1 MDTIIDHMSRAL
13 SFEKQGNFA
22 EALKEYNFIL
32 KQDSAYRDVYV
43 NLGSL
48 YSRLNRLND
57 ALEAYERALHLK
69 SDYITFFNIGS
80 IYYRK
85 KEFKKAIIYLEKS
98 KRLNSRFVLSIQVM
112 GLCYS
117 RLNNLK
123 AAETNFHEVL
133 NIWPENRV
141 ALTALAIMFY
151 NQNRDDEAM
160 DMLNR
165 LVVVDSDNGRVRK
178 LIYSLHRRNGR
189 IDESVKELKRIR
201 RISDGFRMFD
211 EYIASVPVAVYTDRY
226 GTLDEKI
233 NMLEE
238 AEKDSD
244 NLISLSLCHLFKGET
259 DRALDCLFEAR
270 KISLN

>member
-1 MDTIIDHMSRAL
+1 MNRAL
-13 SFEKQGNFA
+13 VFEKQGNIA
-22 EALKEYNFIL
+22 EALREYNYIL
-32 KQDSAYRDVYV
+32 QRDSSYRDVYV

-48 YSRLNRLND
+48 YSRLNRLDD
-57 ALEAYERALHLK
+57 ALEAYERALRLK
-69 SDYITFFNIGS
+69 ADYITFFNIGS
-80 IYYRK
+80 IYYQK
-85 KEFKKAIIYLEKS
+85 NDYKKAIIYLEKS
-98 KRLNSRFVLSIQVM
+98 KRLNSQFVLSIQVI

-151 NQNRDDEAM
+151 NQNRDEEAM
-160 DMLNR
+160 EMLNR
-165 LVVVDSDNGRVRK
+165 LVKVDSDNGRVRK
-178 LIYSLHRRNGR
+178 LIYSIHRRNGR
-189 IDESVKELKRIR
+189 FDESVEELKKIR
-201 RISDGFRMFD
+201 LISDGFRMFD
-211 EYIASVPVAVYTDRY
+211 EYIKSVPVSVYTDRY

-270 KISLN
+270 KMNLN